1 MNRYSSITTSEFN
14 PLSFQEIM
22 AAPLAMRQKHDA
34 SIAQAEA
41 LRIQANPLK
50 EHSARALELKQQM
63 DAEIAKN
70 VDTLNKEGY
79 NPTTF
84 QNITKLNRQYQ
95 DMISPT
101 GEIGQI
107 NNAKIVYDKAK
118 EDFIQD
124 TAKQNIGRD
133 QALKLWDKKTN
144 YYTGFGEDGKSI
156 TNVSPQG
163 VAAYQDYEKY
173 KQFAKS
179 LMGDVESESRSGGY
193 KLVPSSLNNGTMVMV
208 DSKGFKKN
216 STNLDALNNAI
227 LSGSE
232 MWLKPTGEGY
242 KYNQDAGVDQNNF
255 KQRFIGDFGS
265 MLRTSSGRGYEEN
278 GQFIN
283 DATGPNGGNGGG
295 TPGTGVI
302 INNDSTLKSDA
313 LNYTNY
319 SNALNARK
327 RLMTSNSPKD
337 RAELA
342 DLEELQRNAD
352 SKIVNDP
359 KYKDLQSKFLQK
371 QTEIKN
377 YQNKYFTNKD
387 GKLRRNSNA
396 AGNFVEINLN
406 KLKNELN
413 DISKQR
419 SKIKDAAWNNSSSS
433 RHSYSYLP
441 TNSQEQTNWDIYNKG
456 VFNTL
461 KGGNLANL
469 LDVSSIHTTNGSKTN
484 VSNTDVNN
492 IQSLLNGADEKSF
505 TINSIKTYGSNKTPE
520 VTMTFVPN
528 KNAKEYTM
536 DRRLFTDYN
545 DYGGAEKPVTVTF
558 RLKDFSNAS
567 KTGSAVGYKSLSGAM
582 TDFWKDKGGVNKI
595 TNNYQGAEVKDAF
608 VKSEYSKYSNDEL
621 NKLRNVDEDA
631 NRALQIRYMEY
642 QASKR

>member
-1 MNRYSSITTSEFN
+1 MNRYSQITTSEFN

-22 AAPLAMRQKHDA
+22 AAPLAMRQKHDNA
-34 SIAQAEA
+34 IAAAEA
-41 LRIQANPLK
+41 LRIKADPLDK
-50 EHSARALELKQQM
+50 HLSRALEIKNQM

-70 VDTLNKEGY
+70 VDILNKEGY

-107 NNAKIVYDKAK
+107 NNAKVVYDTNK
-118 EDFIQD
+118 EEFIKD
-124 TAKQNIGRD
+124 AAKQNIGRE
-133 QALKLWDKKTN
+133 QALKRWNEKTA

-163 VAAYQDYEKY
+163 VAAYQDYTKD
-173 KQFAKS
+173 KQVAHSILGKTVRGVSSQGHHLEVDKQTGGVWEITRNGKRVKS
-179 LMGDVESESRSGGY
+179 DNTRQVEAALKSALD
-193 KLVPSSLNNGTMVMV
+193 KWDNLN
-208 DSKGFKKN
+208 
-216 STNLDALNNAI
+216 
-227 LSGSE
+227 
-232 MWLKPTGEGY
+232 GEG
-242 KYNQDAGVDQNNF
+242 KKWLMDS
-255 KQRFIGDFGS
+255 GDGLNRDRIINDFNS
-265 MLRTSSGRGYEEN
+265 MLERSD
-278 GQFIN
+278 IN
-283 DATGPNGGNGGG
+283 DISETANYNAPTTGGDGSG

-319 SNALNARK
+319 SDALNARK
-327 RLMTSNSPKD
+327 RLMKSNSPKD

-342 DLEELQRNAD
+342 DLEDLQRNAD
-352 SKIVNDP
+352 SKLKTNP
-359 KYKDLQSKFLQK
+359 KYKEAQQS
-371 QTEIKN
+371 
-377 YQNKYFTNKD
+377 
-387 GKLRRNSNA
+387 
-396 AGNFVEINLN
+396 V
-406 KLKNELN
+406 
-413 DISKQR
+413 ISKQKDFDNFVKDYH
-419 SKIKDAAWNNSSSS
+419 SGKIKMTPSQFAGKRGVLEDNIRVAKTNVQNIKDRAWKESSSS

-441 TNSQEQTNWDIYNKG
+441 TNSNEQTNWDIYNRG
-456 VFNTL
+456 IFNTL

-492 IQSLLNGADEKSF
+492 IQTLLNGADEKSF

-520 VTMTFVPN
+520 VTMTFIPN

-567 KTGSAVGYKSLSGAM
+567 KTGSAVGYKSLSGAIA
-582 TDFWKDKGGVNKI
+582 DFWKDKGGVNKI

-621 NKLRNVDEDA
+621 NKLRNIDEDA

-642 QASKR
+642 QASKQ

>member
-1 MNRYSSITTSEFN
+1 MNRYSQITTSEFN

-63 DAEIAKN
+63 DAEIDKN

-107 NNAKIVYDKAK
+107 NNAKVVYDKAK
-118 EDFIQD
+118 EDFIQNA
-124 TAKQNIGRD
+124 AKENIGRD
-133 QALKLWDKKTN
+133 QALKVWDKKTA

-173 KQFAKS
+173 KQVAKS
-179 LMGDVESESRSGGY
+179 LMGEVESESRSGGY

-208 DSKGFKKN
+208 DSKGFQKK

-265 MLRTSSGRGYEEN
+265 MLKTSRGSGYEEN

-313 LNYTNY
+313 LNYTTY

-520 VTMTFVPN
+520 VTMTFIPN